1 MATDNHW
8 KTFIGQKVSKLCWA
22 AKRNGDL
29 NPNEFITASWDDTRN
44 SVTQWKIPDESTNEG
59 DNPEP
64 YMTNQVFVNGSI
76 TDLGILDS
84 ERLVCSTS
92 VGDAVVV
99 SLDDMSDEMRIAFQW
114 EKIHGYE
121 ATSESAPC
129 TCLALSDNILVTGG
143 EDGKIN
149 LLQLGSKK
157 PLKTLENADNSN
169 ITALRFLNSKE
180 FASINTTGQLKI
192 WDCQAMERPVKTL
205 TLSGNACPLLSIDKH
220 PNQPHILVTGHGDG
234 VIGIWDIRQ
243 DHAPVTLIDAHES
256 EVWQVRF
263 HPLYPDNLFS
273 CSEDGSCWFWNGASM
288 ISGATSMKVL
298 NDTLADGSAG
308 DSGAASTSIWLHVDA
323 NKHKMETFSL
333 IPFNKSAVN
342 CFDVCGSS
350 LLCGTDGEAVIVVN
364 EIPLH

>member
-1 MATDNHW
+1 MATENHW

-22 AKRNGDL
+22 SKRNGDL

-44 SVTQWKIPDESTNEG
+44 SVTQWKIPDESTDEG
-59 DNPEP
+59 NNPEP
-64 YMTNQVFVNGSI
+64 YMTNQIFLNGSI
-76 TDLGILDS
+76 TDLALLDS
-84 ERLVCSTS
+84 ERMVCSTS

-99 SLDDMSDEMRIAFQW
+99 SLDDMNDEMRTVFQW
-114 EKIHGYE
+114 EKIHGYG
-121 ATSESAPC
+121 ATSECAPC
-129 TCLALSDNILVTGG
+129 TCIAVSDNTLATGG

-149 LLQLGSKK
+149 LLQFGSKK

-192 WDCQAMERPVKTL
+192 WDCQAMDNPVKTL
-205 TLSGNACPLLSIDKH
+205 TLSGNACPLLSVDKH

-243 DHAPVTLIDAHES
+243 DRAPVTLIDAHES

-288 ISGATSMKVL
+288 MSGATSMKVL
-298 NDTLADGSAG
+298 NDTLAGG
-308 DSGAASTSIWLHVDA
+308 DSGTTSTSIWLHVDA

-342 CFDVCGSS
+342 CFDICGSS

-364 EIPLH
+364 DIPLH